1 MARPASPARP
11 AWGPAALLL
20 LLAACDFYPE
30 GSGDSGAAGNSPTS
44 ADCSAEIS
52 IPTGLINAVPPAPT
66 AHAETYGAAPAP
78 FHVHYSWPS
87 RDPSRNAALLW
98 RSDLDTLASQVEWG
112 PAEGFPTGAQR
123 TDGVSWLFGGA
134 ALGEGPYRQHEVRLC
149 GVLQPDT
156 AYSYRVGGE
165 GGWSETYTFRTPPA
179 PGTKANFRVAMSGD
193 SRGTYATWAAVLAAM
208 ESHAPDFFLFS
219 GDMVELGANQREW
232 DAWFDA
238 SGDVFARKAF
248 MAAHGNHEFLAQHYF
263 VQFAFPGNE
272 EWYSFDY
279 GDTTFLS
286 LNDTVRDVSE
296 AEDVQTAFIAET
308 LSGAQRRR
316 VAMHH
321 QPLYSTCT
329 THGSNVELRDLWAP
343 LFEDGDV
350 ALVLAGHNHIYER
363 SVPIKAGQ
371 ERPPGEGTVYLVS
384 GGAGAPLYPNS
395 EAEWFGAVANPIEHY
410 VIADFLDDR
419 IELVARDLS
428 GNIIDQ
434 VTIPR

>member
-1 MARPASPARP
+1 LTIKPGEKVGLVGRSGAGKSTLVN
-11 AWGPAALLL
+11 LLL
-20 LLAACDFYPE
+20 RFYDLESGRILIDGQDIADVTQESLRAAIGMVTQDTSLLHRSIAA
-30 GSGDSGAAGNSPTS
+30 N
-44 ADCSAEIS
+44 IR
-52 IPTGLINAVPPAPT
+52 
-66 AHAETYGAAPAP
+66 YGRP
-78 FHVHYSWPS
+78 
-87 RDPSRNAALLW
+87 R
-98 RSDLDTLASQVEWG
+98 AS
-112 PAEGFPTGAQR
+112 
-123 TDGVSWLFGGA
+123 
-134 ALGEGPYRQHEVRLC
+134 
-149 GVLQPDT
+149 
-156 AYSYRVGGE
+156 
-165 GGWSETYTFRTPPA
+165 
-179 PGTKANFRVAMSGD
+179 
-193 SRGTYATWAAVLAAM
+193 
-208 ESHAPDFFLFS
+208 
-219 GDMVELGANQREW
+219 
-232 DAWFDA
+232 
-238 SGDVFARKAF
+238 
-248 MAAHGNHEFLAQHYF
+248 
-263 VQFAFPGNE
+263 
-272 EWYSFDY
+272 
-279 GDTTFLS
+279 
-286 LNDTVRDVSE
+286 

-308 LSGAQRRR
+308 LSSAQRRR